1 MQITADLSNVV
12 VLLDGIK
19 NNHEIELS
27 VEGSQRA
34 RKLLRISPQY
44 VFPLKRSNHFL
55 GGLYFHDD
63 LRFEKLWVAV
73 VGYGDFSSGVN
84 NETISSVEV
93 GVVSIRKD
101 HLELEIVKHIVQDY
115 FQTLNPRRECV
126 VLALFNQ
133 EELFKRAK
141 SVQQSTF
148 KEIVC
153 SKLIKRFM
161 PLADYQTSK
170 NSS

>member
-27 VEGSQRA
+27 VEGSQRT
-34 RKLLRISPQY
+34 RNLLRISPQY

-73 VGYGDFSSGVN
+73 VGYGDFSPSVN
-84 NETISSVEV
+84 SETISNVEV
-93 GVVSIRKD
+93 GVVTIHKN
-101 HLELEIVKHIVQDY
+101 HLNQEIVKLKIQDY
-115 FQTLNPRRECV
+115 FQTLNPRQECV
-126 VLALFNQ
+126 VLALFSQ
-133 EELFKRAK
+133 EELFKKAK
-141 SVQQSTF
+141 SVQQSTYM
-148 KEIVC
+148 EIVC
-153 SKLIKRFM
+153 SKLMKRFM
-161 PLADYQTSK
+161 PLEGYQTSK